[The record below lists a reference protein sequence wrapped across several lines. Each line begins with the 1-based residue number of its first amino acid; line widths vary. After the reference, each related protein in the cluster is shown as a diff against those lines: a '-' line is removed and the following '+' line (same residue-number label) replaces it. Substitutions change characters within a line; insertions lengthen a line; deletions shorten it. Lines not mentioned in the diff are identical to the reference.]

1 MAYLILDAVLFLFL
15 QWRISLIVFIFIY
28 FSGNF
33 AGETMAMITFC
44 DNDYRKCIAFTLC
57 LQNIKSTSLKPAD
70 VDVVYNT
77 LHICNSSADQL
88 DL

>member
-1 MAYLILDAVLFLFL
+1 
-15 QWRISLIVFIFIY
+15 
-28 FSGNF
+28 
-33 AGETMAMITFC
+33 MITFC